1 MPKHVLHCD
10 LNNFYASV
18 AVLLDPSLAGKPVAV
33 CGDPKKRHGIVLAK
47 SMPAKLKGVQTG
59 EAIWQA
65 QKKCPDLVLV
75 APQYDKYVYYSKKV
89 REIYARYTDR
99 IESFGIDECWLD
111 VTGSTRLFG
120 SPEKIAY
127 EIKEA
132 VKNEIGL
139 TISVGVSFTKVFAK
153 LGSDMKKPDAVTV
166 ISPENFKEKIWKLPA
181 SEMLYV
187 GRRVAEK
194 LAVLNIHTIGE
205 LANADRSLLRA
216 HFGIVG
222 DKMADS
228 ANGSGDEEVKRADE
242 VRIPKSVGHGTT
254 ASRDVKN
261 ISEAKA
267 IVFALSEMV
276 ATRLRKYGLDAGCVS
291 VGIRQANM
299 QSFTRQCTL
308 PVPTHDSGEIAKAAL
323 KIIEANYNFKI
334 PARTISVYTSK
345 LSPIGES
352 MQITLFDDEKADEK
366 RDNLLKT
373 IDDIRE
379 KYGYNTVKKAI
390 LLSGDDIAG
399 NLHEDDDF
407 LPFKKD

>member
-1 MPKHVLHCD
+1 MPKQVLHCD

-47 SMPAKLKGVQTG
+47 SMPAKIKGVQTG

-65 QKKCPDLVLV
+65 QKKCPDLVVV
-75 APQYDKYVYYSKKV
+75 APQYDKYVYYSNKV
-89 REIYARYTDR
+89 RQIYSRYTDR
-99 IESFGIDECWLD
+99 IEPFGIDECWLD

-127 EIKEA
+127 DIKET
-132 VKNEIGL
+132 VKKEIGL

-153 LGSDMKKPDAVTV
+153 LGSDLKKPDAVTV
-166 ISPENFKEKIWKLPA
+166 ISPENFKEKIWNLPA

-187 GRRVAEK
+187 GRRVAAR

-205 LANADRSLLRA
+205 LALADRSLLRA

-228 ANGSGDEEVKRADE
+228 ANGLDNEEVKRADE
-242 VRIPKSVGHGTT
+242 VRVPKSVGHGTT
-254 ASRDVKN
+254 AARDVKN
-261 ISEAKA
+261 FGEAKA
-267 IVFALSEMV
+267 IVYALSEMV

-299 QSFTRQCTL
+299 QSFTRQATL
-308 PVPTHDSGEIAKAAL
+308 TSPTHDSGEIAKAAL
-323 KIIEANYNFKI
+323 EIIEKNYNFKI

-345 LSPIGES
+345 LSPVGENL
-352 MQITLFDDEKADEK
+352 QITLFDDEKTDEK

-373 IDDIRE
+373 IDGIRE

-390 LLSGDDIAG
+390 LLSGDNIAG

>member
-194 LAVLNIHTIGE
+194 LALLNIHTIGE

-222 DKMADS
+222 DKMAGS
-228 ANGSGDEEVKRADE
+228 ASQ
-242 VRIPKSVGHGTT
+242 
-254 ASRDVKN
+254 
-261 ISEAKA
+261 
-267 IVFALSEMV
+267 
-276 ATRLRKYGLDAGCVS
+276 TRR
-291 VGIRQANM
+291 R
-299 QSFTRQCTL
+299 
-308 PVPTHDSGEIAKAAL
+308 
-323 KIIEANYNFKI
+323 
-334 PARTISVYTSK
+334 
-345 LSPIGES
+345 SPRP
-352 MQITLFDDEKADEK
+352 EK
-366 RDNLLKT
+366 R
-373 IDDIRE
+373 R
-379 KYGYNTVKKAI
+379 AR
-390 LLSGDDIAG
+390 
-399 NLHEDDDF
+399 HHR
-407 LPFKKD
+407 LPRR